1 MPYYKEGN
9 LAKLLKERKKSKN
22 SLPEDDIRHYAAM
35 IINGVQY
42 IHDSEVVHRDIKPE
56 NLMIDDGGY
65 LKIIDFGLAQI
76 LSEGNFIES

>member
-1 MPYYKEGN
+1 
-9 LAKLLKERKKSKN
+9 
-22 SLPEDDIRHYAAM
+22 M

-42 IHDSEVVHRDIKPE
+42 IHDSDVVHRDIKPE

-76 LSEGNFIES
+76 LSEGNFTDS